1 MNRAQATLLGAIL
14 YSAGS
19 MALAPSAAGAEKR
32 HSHAHVHGT
41 AEVNIAVEGKRVMVE
56 LRTPSV
62 GVMGFEH
69 EAKSDADKKKRDAA
83 LKRMEEKFG
92 EMIVL
97 DKKLGCKL
105 QGGNATL
112 VQSDEKSAK
121 DAKSA
126 AKSGEHREVRA
137 SYQYEC
143 DKAPSGSRVKFG
155 VTKVF
160 PAIHEVKVQ
169 VIGDAKQSGATIKK
183 DRGDV
188 GL

>member
-1 MNRAQATLLGAIL
+1 MNRAQATLLGAIFC
-14 YSAGS
+14 SAGS
-19 MALAPSAAGAEKR
+19 MALATSAAAAEKR
-32 HSHAHVHGT
+32 HSHAHVHGA
-41 AEVNIAVEGKRVMVE
+41 AEVNIAVEGKKVMVE
-56 LRTPSV
+56 LRTPSE

-69 EAKSDADKKKRDAA
+69 EAKSDADKKKKDAA

-92 EMIVL
+92 EMIVF
-97 DKKLGCKL
+97 DKKLGCKS
-105 QGGNATL
+105 QGGSVTL
-112 VQSDEKSAK
+112 VRTDEKSGK
-121 DAKSA
+121 DAQSG

-143 DKAPSGSRVKFG
+143 DNAPAGSRVKFG
-155 VTKVF
+155 ITKVF

-169 VIGDAKQSGATIKK
+169 VIGDTKQSGATIKK